1 MMKLHYNRLEYTEM
15 DKASGVVFR
24 ELAKLG
30 IEKSEI
36 SDLAWYKFGRFA
48 KWPLIVFLKNGQIFK
63 IRTRKGSIYIDRI
76 K

>member
-1 MMKLHYNRLEYTEM
+1 MMKLHYKRLEYTEM
-15 DKASGVVFR
+15 DKVSGVVFR

-48 KWPLIVFLKNGQIFK
+48 KWLNFK
-63 IRTRKGSIYIDRI
+63 IETRKVMSI
-76 K
+76 